1 MGYQGTHTEGP
12 MKTVAR
18 TFEIID
24 TLRELNGAGVTEL
37 SEELDIPNSTI
48 HDYLKALAEQEFLV
62 QRNGRY
68 EVTLK
73 FLDYGGAVRKEMDI
87 YPAGWPEV
95 QDLALETGEHANL
108 MIEEFGRGRYIYI
121 AEGEDSAK
129 LDTYTG
135 MEIDLHTAALG
146 KAILAHFPEERVKEI
161 VNSRGLSTRTP
172 NTIVEKKSLFEELQ
186 KIRDRGYAT
195 DDEERA
201 VGVRCIASP
210 IRGQQGEIYGSVGVS
225 GPTSRLQGERFES
238 ELPGIVQR
246 TANLIELS
254 IANA

>member
-1 MGYQGTHTEGP
+1 

-24 TLRELNGAGVTEL
+24 TLRKLNGAGVTEL

-48 HDYLKALAEQEFLV
+48 HDYLQALTEQEFLA
-62 QRNGRY
+62 QRNGQY

-73 FLDYGGAVRKEMDI
+73 FLDYGGAVRRELDI

-95 QDLALETGEHANL
+95 QELALETGEHANL

-135 MEIDLHTAALG
+135 MEINLHTTALG
-146 KAILAHFPEERVKEI
+146 KAILSHLPEERAQEI
-161 VNSRGLSTRTP
+161 ADTRGLSARTP
-172 NTIVEKKSLFEELQ
+172 NTIVEKENLFEELQ
-186 KIRDRGYAT
+186 EIRDRGYAT
-195 DDEERA
+195 DKEERA
-201 VGVRCIASP
+201 IGVRSIAAP
-210 IRGQQGEIYGSVGVS
+210 IKGQQGEVYGSVGVS
-225 GPTSRLQGERFES
+225 GPTSRFQGERFES
-238 ELPGIVQR
+238 ELPTIVQR
-246 TANLIELS
+246 AANLIELS